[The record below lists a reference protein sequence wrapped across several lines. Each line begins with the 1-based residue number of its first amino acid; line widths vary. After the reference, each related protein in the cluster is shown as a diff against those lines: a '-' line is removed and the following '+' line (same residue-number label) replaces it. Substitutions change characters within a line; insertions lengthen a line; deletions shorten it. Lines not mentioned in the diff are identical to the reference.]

1 MATLQGGI
9 LNAETTIA
17 QKIPPLLRD
26 DDVRGR
32 LNHKIAFYRTM
43 DDTKVKY
50 KALSK

>member
-1 MATLQGGI
+1 MTTLQGGI
-9 LNAETTIA
+9 LNTKTTTA

-43 DDTKVKY
+43 DDTKVKC
-50 KALSK
+50 KALPK